1 MSKFKRLITSEE
13 DRQRVLAEI
22 SMMPLDAVKMVQF
35 GDATRTDMQNAKF
48 HAICGDASKQ
58 AKWIGKRLD
67 VPQWKCLFV
76 SGHAI
81 ATGLGSEMVPGL
93 EGEFVNIRESTA
105 QMGIKRMA
113 SCIEYT
119 QSWCIDSGVR
129 LTAPK
134 WMERI

>member
-22 SMMPLDAVKMVQF
+22 SMMSLDAIKMVQF

-58 AKWIGKRLD
+58 AQWMGRSLD

-93 EGEFVNIRESTA
+93 RVN
-105 QMGIKRMA
+105 
-113 SCIEYT
+113 
-119 QSWCIDSGVR
+119 
-129 LTAPK
+129 L
-134 WMERI
+134 